1 MATRRQI
8 EANRRNAQKST
19 GPRSAAG
26 KAASAANALVHG
38 FTAARTMVLADED
51 EGAFATMRRCV
62 VADLDPL
69 DAVQAALAQ
78 RIAILLWRLERASR
92 LEAEV
97 FAHGELMAQRSRER
111 AHEDGEAGAGCGIEE
126 EMRAEAPLAAVLV
139 EHEASAR
146 AYERLARHES
156 ALQRALDR
164 TLQAFTRLRAASAA
178 RMRGGR
184 SAARSDAPEARSDT
198 PEPRS
203 TVPEFRSDAPR
214 GTYANLQNEANSPQ
228 VPEPAFDVGIC
239 TPSPLFR
246 DGPWSGTGAPRG
258 GFSP

>member
-38 FTAARTMVLADED
+38 FTAARTLVLADED

-97 FAHGELMAQRSRER
+97 FAHGDLLARRSRER
-111 AHEDGEAGAGCGIEE
+111 AHGDGEPGAGCGIEE
-126 EMRAEAPLAAVLV
+126 AMRAEAPLAAVLV

-184 SAARSDAPEARSDT
+184 SGAAQESRSAAQESHSTA

-203 TVPEFRSDAPR
+203 TVPQGAH
-214 GTYANLQNEANSPQ
+214 ANLQNEANSPQ
-228 VPEPAFDVGIC
+228 VPEPALDFGAC

-246 DGPWSGTGAPRG
+246 DGPWSGAGETRAGL
-258 GFSP
+258 SLE

>member
-19 GPRSAAG
+19 GPRSDAG

-38 FTAARTMVLADED
+38 FTAARTLVLADED
-51 EGAFATMRRCV
+51 EDAFATMRRCV

-97 FAHGELMAQRSRER
+97 FAHGDLLARRSRER
-111 AHEDGEAGAGCGIEE
+111 AHEDGEPGAGCGIEE
-126 EMRAEAPLAAVLV
+126 AMRAEAPLAAVLV

-164 TLQAFTRLRAASAA
+164 TLREFTRLRAASAA

-184 SAARSDAPEARSDT
+184 SDAPE
-198 PEPRS
+198 PR
-203 TVPEFRSDAPR
+203 TIVPEFRSAAQEPRSDAPR

-228 VPEPAFDVGIC
+228 VPEPALDFGAC

-246 DGPWSGTGAPRG
+246 DGPWSGAGETRAGLALP
-258 GFSP
+258 

>member
-19 GPRSAAG
+19 GPRSDAG

-38 FTAARTMVLADED
+38 FTAARTLVLADED

-97 FAHGELMAQRSRER
+97 FAHGDLMARRSRER
-111 AHEDGEAGAGCGIEE
+111 AHEDGQPGAGCGIDEA
-126 EMRAEAPLAAVLV
+126 MRAEAPLAAVLV

-184 SAARSDAPEARSDT
+184 SGADRSDAPE
-198 PEPRS
+198 PR
-203 TVPEFRSDAPR
+203 TIVPQGA
-214 GTYANLQNEANSPQ
+214 YANLQNEANSPQ
-228 VPEPAFDVGIC
+228 TPEPALDFGAC

>member
-38 FTAARTMVLADED
+38 FTAARTLVLADED
-51 EGAFATMRRCV
+51 EAAFATMRRCV

-92 LEAEV
+92 LESEV
-97 FAHGELMAQRSRER
+97 FAHGELLARRSRER
-111 AHEDGEAGAGCGIEE
+111 AHEDGRPGAGCGIDE

-139 EHEASAR
+139 EHEASTR

-164 TLQAFTRLRAASAA
+164 TLREFTRLRAASAA

-184 SAARSDAPEARSDT
+184 SAARSDAPE
-198 PEPRS
+198 PR
-203 TVPEFRSDAPR
+203 TIVPQGAH
-214 GTYANLQNEANSPQ
+214 ANLQNEANSPQ

-239 TPSPLFR
+239 TPSPLLR
-246 DGPWSGTGAPRG
+246 DGPWSGAGETRAGLSLP
-258 GFSP
+258 

>member
-1 MATRRQI
+1 MTTRRQI

-19 GPRSAAG
+19 GPRSDAG

-51 EGAFATMRRCV
+51 EDAFATMRRCV

-97 FAHGELMAQRSRER
+97 FAHGDLMAQRSRER
-111 AHEDGEAGAGCGIEE
+111 AHGDEEAGAGCGIDE

-184 SAARSDAPEARSDT
+184 SGAA
-198 PEPRS
+198 RS
-203 TVPEFRSDAPR
+203 TVPEPRSDAQEFRSTAPR

-228 VPEPAFDVGIC
+228 TPEPALDFGAC

-246 DGPWSGTGAPRG
+246 DGPWSGVGAPRG